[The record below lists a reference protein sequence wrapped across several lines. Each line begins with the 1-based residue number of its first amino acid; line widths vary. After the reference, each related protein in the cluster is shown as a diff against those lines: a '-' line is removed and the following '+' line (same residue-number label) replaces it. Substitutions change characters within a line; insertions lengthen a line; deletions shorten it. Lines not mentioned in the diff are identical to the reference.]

1 MIKVKIER
9 PNLTEYQ
16 KEFLYNPE
24 RFTIVE
30 ASTKCG
36 KTFSMLWWLFEQA
49 NDVKKNGAQFW
60 WIAPVYSQAQIAFN
74 RLRRVVEEYGIFTI
88 NISHLTITLPT
99 GVVIAFKSAEKAD
112 NLYGDDVY
120 ASVFDEATRAREDAW
135 FALRS
140 TLTKTRGKCKIIG
153 NTKGKKNWV
162 YKLGQKARAGEKDYA
177 YFRVTAWDAVKA
189 GILMQE
195 EIEQAQRDLP
205 EHVFKELY
213 LAEPSED
220 GQNPFGLQHIA
231 NAVQFDVLNTKIVS
245 FGIDLAKS
253 FDWTVI
259 VGLDQLGNIAY
270 FKRFQKDWLQTKAEI
285 TRVVGNT
292 YCVVDST
299 GVGDS
304 IVEDLQKTCRN
315 VEGFKYTSESKQKLM
330 EGLAFALQNNK
341 VKVLNG
347 VMREEM
353 EAFEF
358 EYSQRGVK
366 YSAPSGVHDDCVNA
380 LALAVKNFRIQPRPV
395 KIRF

>member
-1 MIKVKIER
+1 M
-9 PNLTEYQ
+9 
-16 KEFLYNPE
+16 
-24 RFTIVE
+24 
-30 ASTKCG
+30 
-36 KTFSMLWWLFEQA
+36 
-49 NDVKKNGAQFW
+49 
-60 WIAPVYSQAQIAFN
+60 
-74 RLRRVVEEYGIFTI
+74 
-88 NISHLTITLPT
+88 
-99 GVVIAFKSAEKAD
+99 
-112 NLYGDDVY
+112 Y